1 MPPEIEQLAQSIS
14 SARVSQAQTS
24 QAVTDLMKKIARTS
38 QQTSDS
44 SRKVSNSLRETVE
57 VAQLQRSVGQ
67 FKAET
72 QLTAL

>member
-1 MPPEIEQLAQSIS
+1 
-14 SARVSQAQTS
+14 
-24 QAVTDLMKKIARTS
+24 MKKIAITS
-38 QQTSDS
+38 QQISDS